1 MVGAVVEAENE
12 NGFEEVLENGFAA
25 GVVVITGAGAPN
37 KLLLVNV
44 NGFTAVLVAVEVGAN

>member
-12 NGFEEVLENGFAA
+12 NGFGA
-25 GVVVITGAGAPN
+25 GVVVIAGAGTPN

-44 NGFTAVLVAVEVGAN
+44 NGFTAVLVAAEVGAN